1 MIIKDVMNKEYLML
15 RSEVEENL
23 KKQDQV
29 FGIVISILGLTN
41 VFSHISENIVFLFLF
56 YFCLHCYNY
65 EC

>member
-1 MIIKDVMNKEYLML
+1 ML